1 MRRTKKRRGEQL
13 PRFSYPSNYPAI
25 TRRLPRNCIGRG
37 CLCVLPVSTHI
48 SCLPNLSDLHPQ
60 SKFAIGDLTTA
71 KKYTLRAMAAEKDI
85 KFADE
90 KKSAKESKDLMDK
103 INAILGDRQ

>member
-1 MRRTKKRRGEQL
+1 MAN
-13 PRFSYPSNYPAI
+13 NYRNFRIRAITEI
-25 TRRLPRNCIGRG
+25 TRRGGYRVIALGRG
-37 CLCVLPVSTHI
+37 LLCILSVSTHI
-48 SCLPNLSDLHPQ
+48 SCLPNVSYLHLQ